1 MDRTIDN
8 GWVGLFR
15 SQRGSIYGS
24 GARIEQWHIPSWP
37 LGFAFASENP
47 ERASEIV
54 VTDEILAV
62 DLTAFDMY
70 ENKLSTIPAPWGIS
84 NLADAQENSRIFLIT
99 SK

>member
-1 MDRTIDN
+1 MA
-8 GWVGLFR
+8 GLVC
-15 SQRGSIYGS
+15 SDLNVAVTLGQGQGSSNITY
-24 GARIEQWHIPSWP
+24 RSWP
-37 LGFAFASENP
+37 LDLAFTSENP

-54 VTDEILAV
+54 VTAEILAV